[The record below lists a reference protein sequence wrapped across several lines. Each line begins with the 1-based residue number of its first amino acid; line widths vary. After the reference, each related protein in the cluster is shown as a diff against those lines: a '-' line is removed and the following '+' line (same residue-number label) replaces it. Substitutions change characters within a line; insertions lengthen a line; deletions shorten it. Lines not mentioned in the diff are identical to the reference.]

1 MLAQDRQHR
10 QRHAGSEQH
19 AASENKSS
27 DHAEM
32 QLQAERTAKLLRQRR
47 APHLRQEPDNSQR
60 CTGRRRKN
68 RLHLQQHLRK
78 ERPFLRAKAEQDRHL
93 APTRAQPHGQKQ
105 RRNERSSHYCDCTQ
119 QCHNQRQLR
128 QRSSRLLIKRS
139 RCGDLGTRAKKLLQL
154 VSERIQPPGRV
165 AES

>member
-1 MLAQDRQHR
+1 MRR
-10 QRHAGSEQH
+10 IGSI
-19 AASENKSS
+19 ASENKSS
-27 DHAEM
+27 DRVEM
-32 QLQAERTAKLLRQRR
+32 QLQAERTAELLRQRR
-47 APHLRQEPDNSQR
+47 APQLRQEPDNSQR

-93 APTRAQPHGQKQ
+93 APPRAQPHGQKQ
-105 RRNERSSHYCDCTQ
+105 RRNERSSHHCDCAQ
-119 QCHNQRQLR
+119 QIHDQGQLR

-139 RCGDLGTRAKKLLQL
+139 RCGDLGAPAKKLLQL